1 MGKDI
6 SKVSCIFQ
14 FCDGGSCRKKGSE
27 QVVREARAYLKNAG
41 AWNRVHTIK
50 TRCNGRC
57 EDAPTCIVQP
67 GNFWYKNLD
76 PLKGLEIIRSHVQE
90 GKPVEELLLYQ
101 PGWDEVQS
109 EKEIKKEPTSFKWA
123 SDPSLGEILLTR
135 LGSSDQVLYP
145 LLKFIFGHHAQLE
158 VNLPEQ
164 APFQLH
170 QAPLVE
176 YSDEFDIRIKSNKLD
191 IQLAIAPI
199 PMDAPP
205 EVVERKVG
213 LVELFLCSQEL
224 PVSNPPKVSNP
235 RRVNENHKGL
245 RLKNRKGKE
254 LLLLW
259 FKDDKDTIWNHIL
272 KNYLEINN
280 TEEII
285 NTIYEQK

>member
-6 SKVSCIFQ
+6 SKVSSIFQ

-41 AWNRVHTIK
+41 AWNSMHTIK

-90 GKPVEELLLYQ
+90 GKPVEEFLLYQ
-101 PGWDEVQS
+101 PGWNVVQS
-109 EKEIKKEPTSFKWA
+109 EKEIKKEPNIFKWT
-123 SDPSLGEILLTR
+123 SDPFLGEILQTR
-135 LGSSDQVLYP
+135 MGSSDQILYP
-145 LLKFIFGHHAQLE
+145 LLKFIFGHYEQLE

-176 YSDEFDIRIKSNKLD
+176 YSDEFDIRIKSIELD
-191 IQLAIAPI
+191 IQLTIAPI
-199 PMDAPP
+199 PMDAPT

-213 LVELFLCSQEL
+213 LVELFLRTAGI
-224 PVSNPPKVSNP
+224 PGSNPPGGDP
-235 RRVNENHKGL
+235 RRVSENHKGL

-259 FKDDKDTIWNHIL
+259 LKDDNGIIWSHIL
-272 KNYLEINN
+272 KNYLDITN
-280 TEEII
+280 TEELLNI
-285 NTIYEQK
+285 NYEQR